1 MTMPST
7 APADSLPTTPAVSVA
22 IEGVNLSYGDNHV
35 LKDVNLAI
43 EPGEF
48 FAFLGPSGCGKTT
61 LLRLIAGFNQAD
73 TGRVTIGGADIT
85 ALPPWKRDVGMV
97 FQSYALWPHMTVRR
111 NVAFGLEERGVKRA
125 EIERR
130 VEAALALVGLAHL
143 GERRPS
149 QLSGGQQQRVAVA
162 RTVAVEPK
170 VLLLDEPLSNLDAK
184 MRVQVRRE
192 LRDLQQRLGLTTIF
206 VTHDQEE
213 ANSICDRIAVMNDGT
228 VQQVGTP
235 MELYER
241 PANLFVANFL
251 GTANILSGALAESG
265 GSRRFTL
272 EGGTALEVPAGQS
285 VPSGARLV
293 FRPQHADLAPPD
305 AAAGPGIARLPCTV
319 RHREFLGASV
329 RYGVAVGGSEVAVDL
344 PFRSG
349 NELYGLGEAAT
360 LLLPDKSLMWLAD

>member
-1 MTMPST
+1 MNATV
-7 APADSLPTTPAVSVA
+7 SLTTPAVSVD
-22 IEGVNLSYGDNHV
+22 IEGVNLSYGTNHV

-61 LLRLIAGFNQAD
+61 LLRLIAGFNHAD
-73 TGRVTIGGADIT
+73 TGEVRIGGKPIT
-85 ALPPWKRDVGMV
+85 DLPPWKRNVGMV

-125 EIERR
+125 EVERR
-130 VEAALALVGLAHL
+130 VEAALGLVGLSHL
-143 GERRPS
+143 AERRPS

-213 ANSICDRIAVMNDGT
+213 ANTICDRIAVMNDGI

-235 MELYER
+235 MDLYER
-241 PANLFVANFL
+241 PANLFVAGFL
-251 GTANILSGALAESG
+251 GTANILSGKLAGSG
-265 GSRRFTL
+265 SGRFF
-272 EGGTALEVPAGQS
+272 EVDGGTRVPVAADAV
-285 VPSGARLV
+285 VPEGATLV
-293 FRPQHADLAPPD
+293 FRPQHASLGD
-305 AAAGPGIARLPCTV
+305 AGPTGDGMLALPCTV
-319 RHREFLGASV
+319 ANREFLGASV
-329 RYGVAVGGSEVAVDL
+329 RYGVRIGTTEVAVDV
-344 PFRSG
+344 PFQSG
-349 NELYGLGEAAT
+349 SGLSEVGSQAT
-360 LLLPDKSLMWLAD
+360 LRLSPRSLLWLAA

>member
-1 MTMPST
+1 MNATMMTRPDPV
-7 APADSLPTTPAVSVA
+7 PALSTPAVAVE
-22 IEGVNLSYGDNHV
+22 IEGVNLSYGDHHV
-35 LKDVNLAI
+35 LKNVDLAI
-43 EPGEF
+43 RPGEF

-73 TGRVTIGGADIT
+73 SGRVTIGGKDISS
-85 ALPPWKRDVGMV
+85 LPPWKRDVGMV

-130 VEAALALVGLAHL
+130 VEVALGLVGLAHL

-213 ANSICDRIAVMNDGT
+213 ANTICDRIAVMNDGII
-228 VQQVGTP
+228 QQVGTP
-235 MELYER
+235 MELYEK
-241 PANLFVANFL
+241 PANLFVASFL
-251 GTANILSGALAESG
+251 GTANILAG
-265 GSRRFTL
+265 RL
-272 EGGTALEVPAGQS
+272 EGAGDQRVFAIEGGLRLPVPAGTS
-285 VPSGARLV
+285 IRAGAKLV
-293 FRPQHADLAPPD
+293 FRPQHAGLT
-305 AAAGPGIARLPCTV
+305 AAGGTGGELSLPGLV
-319 RHREFLGASV
+319 VHREFLGASV
-329 RYGVAVGGSEVAVDL
+329 RYGVAVGGTEVSVDL
-344 PFRSG
+344 PFHSG
-349 NELYGLGEAAT
+349 EGLFEVGAEVAIT
-360 LLLPDKSLMWLAD
+360 LPRTALSWL

>member
-1 MTMPST
+1 MNATDMTTT
-7 APADSLPTTPAVSVA
+7 APLATKAVAVD
-22 IEGVNLSYGDNHV
+22 IEGVNLSYGTNHV
-35 LKDVNLAI
+35 LKDVELAI
-43 EPGEF
+43 RPGEF

-73 TGRVTIGGADIT
+73 TGRVLIGGKDIS

-97 FQSYALWPHMTVRR
+97 FQSYALWPHMSVRR
-111 NVAFGLEERGVKRA
+111 NVAFGLEERGVARP

-130 VEAALALVGLAHL
+130 VGVALDLVGLGHL
-143 GERRPS
+143 GDRRPS

-184 MRVQVRRE
+184 LRVQVRRE

-213 ANSICDRIAVMNDGT
+213 ANTICDRIAVMNEGV

-251 GTANILSGALAESG
+251 GTANILEGSVRGSGAGRSFEVKG
-265 GSRRFTL
+265 GVRL
-272 EGGTALEVPAGQS
+272 PVPGDIAI
-285 VPSGARLV
+285 PPGARLV
-293 FRPQHADLAPPD
+293 FRPQHATLLAGD
-305 AAAGPGIARLPCTV
+305 ATTDGRAALPGSIS
-319 RHREFLGASV
+319 HREFLGSSV
-329 RYGVAVGGSEVAVDL
+329 RYGVTIGETEVSVDL
-344 PFRSG
+344 PFQSG
-349 NELYGLGEAAT
+349 GDLHEVGA
-360 LLLPDKSLMWLAD
+360 PVSLALSPRTALWLER